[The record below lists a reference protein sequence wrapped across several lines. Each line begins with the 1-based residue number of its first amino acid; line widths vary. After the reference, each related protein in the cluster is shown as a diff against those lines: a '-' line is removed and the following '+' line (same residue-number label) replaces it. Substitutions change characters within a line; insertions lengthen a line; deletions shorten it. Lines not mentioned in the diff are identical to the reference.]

1 MPIAPSIPDRGR
13 IEVYRCEDLYSR
25 MCERANPA
33 GGAPVLT
40 EVAGSSVLLPAERRF
55 ARVADLDRYINA
67 VRAAA
72 DVDVWPDKVPDVAV
86 RQRRG
91 VDRAHWEAPGT
102 IAIPNSTQMLR
113 EHIVLH
119 EIAHH
124 LDHHTRVDAAP
135 AHGPAFRWKLVQL
148 HRVATGP
155 VGGWALSV
163 LFDQFFPADLTV
175 HQPRST

>member
-1 MPIAPSIPDRGR
+1 MPIAPSVPDRGR

-33 GGAPVLT
+33 HGAPVLT
-40 EVAGSSVLLPAERRF
+40 EVAGSMVVLPAERRF
-55 ARVADLDRYINA
+55 ARVSDVDLFVAA

-72 DVDVWPDKVPDVAV
+72 PGDLWPDHIPAVAV

-91 VDRAHWEAPGT
+91 VDRAHWESPGT
-102 IAIPNSTQMLR
+102 IAIPDSSTMLR
-113 EHIVLH
+113 EHVVLH

-124 LDHHTRVDAAP
+124 LDHHTRTEPAP
-135 AHGPAFRWKLVQL
+135 VHGPAFRWTLVRL
-148 HRVATGP
+148 HSVATGP

-163 LFDQFFPADLTV
+163 LFDHFFPRGHD
-175 HQPRST
+175 S